1 MDTQVNVGNVSAL
14 DDNNSTDCYW
24 SGQGPICDGKCRP
37 GETTVASRKND
48 GNINR
53 IYTNLFNCFF
63 FLFFF
68 KLLKFKISSGNGCII
83 GKKKYN
89 IFKHSTDEIELI

>member
-1 MDTQVNVGNVSAL
+1 MNVGNVSAL

-48 GNINR
+48 GNINI

-63 FLFFF
+63 VFFV
-68 KLLKFKISSGNGCII
+68 SSGNGCII

-89 IFKHSTDEIELI
+89 IQTFHRKKLQLI